1 MRSKRG
7 VEVFFMKNSKSV
19 LIFILAV
26 GVFGILN
33 TEMGYIG
40 LLPALSDH
48 FDVSVSKASLM
59 VSLFALAIAIAAPTL
74 PLVFSGVNRKTVM
87 LLVLA
92 IFIIGNVI
100 SIFTKNFTV
109 ALVARVIPAFFHPV
123 YVSMALSVAATSV
136 SAKEAPKAVAKVFI
150 GVSAGM
156 VLGVPIV
163 NFLANVFTL
172 EISLTFFALVNIF
185 AFIMTIVFIPSMP
198 VQEKLSYGSQLKI
211 LTKGITWLSILAVT
225 FLNGAVFGMYSY
237 LAEYLDV
244 VTKMS
249 PYMISSMLFVYG
261 LANIIGN
268 ILAGRLLTIAPVRTV
283 IIYPIALMILYFAF
297 FFVSEL
303 AIPTAIFIV
312 IWGVLGGIGGNVNQ
326 YWMMSS
332 APNSPDFANG
342 LFLTSCN
349 LGTTIGTGIAG
360 IIIAQI
366 GTKYI
371 LFVGIFALVLGFIC
385 ILLRNMLYKSTNA

>member
-1 MRSKRG
+1 MRSERG
-7 VEVFFMKNSKSV
+7 VEVFFMKNSTSV

-100 SIFTKNFTV
+100 SIFTTNFTV

-225 FLNGAVFGMYSY
+225 FLNGAVFGIYSY

-249 PYMISSMLFVYG
+249 PYMISIMLFVYG

-268 ILAGRLLTIAPVRTV
+268 ILAGGLLTIAPVRTV
-283 IIYPIALMILYFAF
+283 IIYPIALMILYLAF
-297 FFVSEL
+297 FFVSDL

-349 LGTTIGTGIAG
+349 LGTTIGTGVAG

>member
-1 MRSKRG
+1 MRSERG
-7 VEVFFMKNSKSV
+7 VEVFFMKNSTSV

-100 SIFTKNFTV
+100 SIFTTNFTV

-225 FLNGAVFGMYSY
+225 FLNGAVFGIYSY

-283 IIYPIALMILYFAF
+283 IIYPIALMILYCAF

-385 ILLRNMLYKSTNA
+385 ILLLNMLYKSTNA

>member
-1 MRSKRG
+1 MRSERG
-7 VEVFFMKNSKSV
+7 VEVFFMKNSTSV

-100 SIFTKNFTV
+100 SIFTTNFTV

-225 FLNGAVFGMYSY
+225 FLNGAVFGIYSY

-268 ILAGRLLTIAPVRTV
+268 ILAGGLLTIAPVRTV

-297 FFVSEL
+297 FFVSDL
-303 AIPTAIFIV
+303 ARPTAIFIV

-349 LGTTIGTGIAG
+349 LGTTIGTGVAG

>member
-1 MRSKRG
+1 
-7 VEVFFMKNSKSV
+7 MKNSTSV

-100 SIFTKNFTV
+100 SIFTTNYTV

-225 FLNGAVFGMYSY
+225 FLNGAVFGIYSY

-283 IIYPIALMILYFAF
+283 IIYPIALMILYLPF
-297 FFVSEL
+297 SL
-303 AIPTAIFIV
+303 YQI
-312 IWGVLGGIGGNVNQ
+312 LRYQ
-326 YWMMSS
+326 
-332 APNSPDFANG
+332 
-342 LFLTSCN
+342 LQFL
-349 LGTTIGTGIAG
+349 L
-360 IIIAQI
+360 
-366 GTKYI
+366 
-371 LFVGIFALVLGFIC
+371 
-385 ILLRNMLYKSTNA
+385 

>member
-1 MRSKRG
+1 M
-7 VEVFFMKNSKSV
+7 FFMKNSTSV

-100 SIFTKNFTV
+100 SIFTTNFTV

-225 FLNGAVFGMYSY
+225 FLNGAVFGIYSY

-283 IIYPIALMILYFAF
+283 IIYPIALMILYFSF